1 MKKFIYLAAAALTL
15 ASCSND
21 FELSD
26 GKGNA
31 NGSNVIGFQIQGKNS
46 VAQRAQNLYQTGH
59 YNFGVFAYKAGD
71 AVNNVMDNYLVGYQ
85 DETNQKGYSFD
96 SDNQSTLG
104 DPNGEYNGHSYWAY
118 ENLGT
123 AQYNYMG
130 SEGYYTKDQTM
141 YMSNLENQYLKF
153 WDKKAKSTTFY
164 AYAPYLNSAAV
175 GATASFTNS
184 TKTLLIPD
192 GSVKEAYVEGNLPYD
207 HCEYMYAAN
216 KVANTDY
223 GKDVSLSFKRLNAKV
238 NIKFWEDIRGYK
250 VRILKL
256 TDQYG
261 VAATP
266 AIPATPGEKYDFN
279 VGEYY
284 SKSGFSINLTD
295 VNAPVVT
302 QLAGTPSSTPLKFT
316 EPAAMEIGTTRVL
329 ATASPTTYYA
339 IPKSNT
345 TGFTF
350 HVSYELTAVES
361 GERIIVQDATVHVP
375 AASANWVGN
384 HHYTYIFRIT
394 KNSNGTTG
402 NPGTIN
408 PSDPD
413 VDPDQSLYPIIFDNC
428 TVEDWTKEESDYNI
442 TDNTETTDYSVVLT
456 STSFEAGTKNIKA
469 ATGGDITVKV
479 YEDATEIT
487 PAGQWVVTGPD
498 GAGALTVDAGN
509 IHIPVGQK
517 TGVYTVTYQLA
528 DGEKHAYHNHSDK
541 YTAQFYVIGNYAIT
555 LSTNEIGTGGIAATT
570 LKTYPTLAGSPC
582 DGTAGSY
589 SLVYPTGLTGDEK
602 GQVTI
607 NNSGVVTVGTAAK
620 TGTYQVKFTTDEGD
634 ALASFEVKNYG
645 FTLSSNTVGL
655 STSTQTLSIN
665 GGAAVTAPST
675 AVYTL
680 TNGAGIS
687 IDPTTGIS
695 INSSTGVVTI
705 EAGAATGDY
714 TVTRTV
720 TTKSSPTADASVT
733 VYKRTFKVKDV
744 YTLSLSQ
751 YVIDN
756 DNNVTI
762 TVTATKNGVSN
773 VGSVTYPSATGMTVT
788 ASAGTIE
795 IGSSCP
801 AGTYHVTNGDKTVSF
816 IVQD

>member
-59 YNFGVFAYKAGD
+59 YNFGVFAYKEGD

-85 DETNQKGYSFD
+85 DATNQKGYAFD
-96 SDNQSTLG
+96 SVNQSTLG
-104 DPNGEYNGHSYWAY
+104 DPNGEYNGQSYWAY

-153 WDKKAKSTTFY
+153 WDLKAPSTTFY
-164 AYAPYLNSAAV
+164 AYAPYINSTV
-175 GATASFTNS
+175 KATASFTNS

-223 GKDVSLSFKRLNAKV
+223 GKDVPLSFKRLNAKV

-256 TDQYG
+256 TNDYG

-266 AIPATPGEKYDFN
+266 AIPTAPGEKHHFS

-284 SKSGFSINLTD
+284 SKSGFSIDLTD
-295 VNAPVVT
+295 VNAPVVD
-302 QLAGTPSSTPLKFT
+302 QLAGTTSSTPLKFT

-402 NPGTIN
+402 DPGTIN
-408 PSDPD
+408 PSDPN

-456 STSFEAGTKNIKA
+456 SANFEAGTKNIKA
-469 ATGGDITVKV
+469 AIGGDITVKV
-479 YEDATEIT
+479 YEDTTKIT
-487 PAGQWVVTGPD
+487 PAGTWEVTGPD
-498 GAGALTVDAGN
+498 GAGPLSVTAGK
-509 IHIPVGQK
+509 ITIPVGQK

-528 DGEKHAYHNHSDK
+528 AGEKHAYHNHSDK

-555 LSTNEIGTGGIAATT
+555 LSASEIGTGGTAATT
-570 LKTYPTLAGSPC
+570 LKTYPTLAGASYA
-582 DGTAGSY
+582 GTAGSY

-607 NNSGVVTVGTAAK
+607 DNSGVVTVGTAAK
-620 TGTYQVKFTTDEGD
+620 TGTYSVKFTTDEGD
-634 ALASFEVKNYG
+634 ALANFEVKNYG
-645 FTLSSNTVGL
+645 FTLSTNTVGL

-665 GGAAVTAPST
+665 GGAAVTTPST
-675 AVYTL
+675 AVYTVSS
-680 TNGAGIS
+680 GAGIS
-687 IDPTTGIS
+687 IDPSSGEVS
-695 INSSTGVVTI
+695 ITAT
-705 EAGAATGDY
+705 AATGNY

-720 TTKSSPTADASVT
+720 TTKTASTTPGDESVT

-756 DNNVTI
+756 DDNVTI
-762 TVTATKNGVSN
+762 NVTATKNGASN
-773 VGSVTYPSATGMTVT
+773 VADVTYPAATGMTVT
-788 ASAGTIE
+788 TSAGTIE

>member
-1 MKKFIYLAAAALTL
+1 MKKFIYLAAATL
-15 ASCSND
+15 MLAGCSND

-26 GKGNA
+26 GTGKT

-59 YNFGVFAYKAGD
+59 YNFGVFAYKEGE

-85 DETNQKGYSFD
+85 DATNKKGYSFS
-96 SDNQSTLG
+96 SDNQTTLG
-104 DPNGEYNGHSYWAY
+104 DQNGEYNGQSYWAY

-123 AQYNYMG
+123 AEYNYMG
-130 SEGYYTKDQTM
+130 TDGYYTKDQTM

-153 WDKKAKSTTFY
+153 WDLKATSTTFY
-164 AYAPYLNSAAV
+164 AYAPYINSTV
-175 GATASFTNS
+175 KTTASFDNNA
-184 TKTLLIPD
+184 KTLLIPD
-192 GSVKEAYVEGNLPYD
+192 GSVTEAYVEGNLPYD

-216 KVANTDY
+216 KVAKADY
-223 GKDVSLSFKRLNAKV
+223 GKDVPLSFKRLNAKV

-256 TDQYG
+256 TNEYG

-266 AIPATPGEKYDFN
+266 AIPVTPGEKHDFDL
-279 VGEYY
+279 GEYY
-284 SKSGFSINLTD
+284 SASGFSINLTD
-295 VNAPVVT
+295 VNAPVVN
-302 QLAGTPSSTPLKFT
+302 QLTGTLSSNPLKFT
-316 EPAAMEIGTTRVL
+316 EPAASEIGTTRVL

-339 IPKSNT
+339 IPKDNT

-361 GERIIVQDATVHVP
+361 GERIVVQDATVHVP
-375 AASANWVGN
+375 AASANWNGN
-384 HHYTYIFRIT
+384 THYTYIFRIT

-402 NPGTIN
+402 DPGTIN

-428 TVEDWTKEESDYNI
+428 TVEDWTEEESDYNI
-442 TDNTETTDYSVVLT
+442 TDDTETTDYSVVLT
-456 STSFEAGTKNIKA
+456 SAAFEAGTKNIKA

-479 YEDATEIT
+479 YEDASEIT
-487 PAGQWVVTGPD
+487 PAGTFTVTGPA
-498 GAGALTVDAGN
+498 GAGTLTVSGGK
-509 IHIPVGQK
+509 ITIPVGQM
-517 TGVYTVTYQLA
+517 TGLYTVTYTLA
-528 DGEKHAYHNHSDK
+528 GSEKHAYHNHSDT
-541 YTAQFYVIGNYAIT
+541 YTAQFYVIGNYGIS
-555 LSTNEIGTGGIAATT
+555 LSATEIGTGGAAATQ
-570 LKTYPTLAGSPC
+570 LKTYPTLAGAPYA
-582 DGTAGSY
+582 GTAGSY
-589 SLVYPTGLTGDEK
+589 SLVYPAGTTGDEM

-634 ALASFEVKNYG
+634 AFASFEVKNYG

-655 STSTQTLSIN
+655 STATQTLSIN

-675 AVYTL
+675 AVYTV
-680 TNGAGIS
+680 TSGAGIS
-687 IDPTTGIS
+687 IDP
-695 INSSTGVVTI
+695 STGVVTI
-705 EAGAATGDY
+705 TAGAATGKY

-720 TTKSSPTADASVT
+720 TTKTGSTTPGDESTT
-733 VYKRTFKVKDV
+733 VYTRTFKVMDV
-744 YTLSLSQ
+744 YTLALST

-756 DNNVTI
+756 DDNVTI
-762 TVTATKNGVSN
+762 TVTATKNGASN
-773 VGSVTYPSATGMTVT
+773 VENVTYPSATGMTVNS
-788 ASAGTIE
+788 SAGTIE
-795 IGSSCP
+795 IGSTCP